1 MLDEYQLVLTFPD
14 SLPLTVKKQR
24 QAADPIST
32 EIHWSNLPSFDRYSL
47 VDGSGQTI
55 GVIQIFPVEE
65 YKAVAESVAYD
76 IDAWQTTINQ
86 QGKVGYLPILPYP
99 DGGSSRMALR
109 QTYLTFAQGTGVRF
123 LTAVTYGQVASMF
136 TPEDVFYYWLGF
148 SADGKYLVIGIVNTS
163 FTLPTDENSIA
174 LADVKKAYS
183 DWGSGE
189 GGGTSGS
196 FEAFDALWIPYREQ
210 MFTGIANLP
219 AEQFSPSLNDIDAI
233 FQNMQLLPYDP
244 NAPTPTPAPTATPL
258 PEFKAVVG
266 SSYNANASFYSCPKS
281 DGPQPG
287 GYIRIGEEIQ
297 VVLGRSTTGNWL
309 YVQHD
314 GQTGWISVPLLTI
327 TGDVLLLPDIEATNG
342 QCP

>member
-1 MLDEYQLVLTFPD
+1 VLDEYQLVLTFPTG
-14 SLPLTVKKQR
+14 LPLTVKKQR
-24 QAADPIST
+24 QAADPFST
-32 EIHWSNLPSFDRYSL
+32 DPIIQWSNLPRLDRYTL

-55 GVIQIFPVEE
+55 GGISIFPVEE

-76 IDAWQTTINQ
+76 IGNWQTTINQ
-86 QGKVGYLPILPYP
+86 QGDVNYLPILPYP
-99 DGGSSRMALR
+99 NEGGSQMALR

-123 LTAVTYGQVASMF
+123 LTAVTYGQVATMF
-136 TPEDVFYYWLGF
+136 GPEDVFYYWLGF
-148 SADGKYLVIGIVNTS
+148 SADGKYLVVGHVNIS

-174 LADVKKAYS
+174 LADVEKAYS
-183 DWGSGE
+183 DWGGGE
-189 GGGTSGS
+189 GGGSS
-196 FEAFDALWIPYREQ
+196 EAFDALWNPYREQ
-210 MFTGIANLP
+210 MVTGITNLP

-266 SSYNANASFYSCPKS
+266 SSYNTNASFYSCPKS

-327 TGDVLLLPDIEATNG
+327 TGDVLLLPDVEATNG